1 MATITATITTEELT
15 RSRISLGVFL
25 LSRSR
30 GLTGSGQT
38 RFISHKAIMVLIAKA
53 KADRAGKAP
62 LVPEPILQ
70 LAPYRVH

>member
-1 MATITATITTEELT
+1 
-15 RSRISLGVFL
+15 
-25 LSRSR
+25 
-30 GLTGSGQT
+30 
-38 RFISHKAIMVLIAKA
+38 MVLIAKA